1 LALQAQQQLQSSMNK
16 IWFVFS
22 YATAAAKEYLSN
34 PSVVTATLNAL
45 NY

>member
-22 YATAAAKEYLSN
+22 YAAAAKEYLSN